1 MKDYERLLETRGDY
15 PVPRISYLEGE
26 VELLRPSKDHES
38 LKSYIGHLMEDWCI
52 NREIVLTPFGS
63 WTVKNKRYKRGSEA
77 DECYIFGREKRD
89 SPHLAIEV
97 EWTQRYIDKL
107 EIYRKLGVEEVWYWR
122 KGIIEIYV
130 LAKRTFTQAQ
140 RSRLLPELDIE
151 LLTSMLDRDS
161 LTEAVLDFRKALKR
175 A

>member
-1 MKDYERLLETRGDY
+1 MISFCEHNETPTTDHIVVLHEVTWKDYERLLEIRGDY

-89 SPHLAIEV
+89 SPHLAIEDTTLHRQAGDLP
-97 EWTQRYIDKL
+97 EAGRRRSL
-107 EIYRKLGVEEVWYWR
+107 
-122 KGIIEIYV
+122 V
-130 LAKRTFTQAQ
+130 LAQRCHRDLRAREAHVYPRTAEPAPPGT
-140 RSRLLPELDIE
+140 RH
-151 LLTSMLDRDS
+151 
-161 LTEAVLDFRKALKR
+161 
-175 A
+175 